1 MKTYNLSAFLAIRV
15 LHLSTQL
22 ALSLMTTLKS
32 AEMERGLQKKYKLSM
47 EKIIV
52 KKSEMKRK
60 KVKKRRKSSIMRF
73 REGFR
78 R

>member
-32 AEMERGLQKKYKLSM
+32 VAMERDPHKKCKLSM

-60 KVKKRRKSSIMRF
+60 KVKKRRKSLIKRF
-73 REGFR
+73 REGFKR
-78 R
+78 